1 MNSTIAREIL
11 GIESY
16 ENDMEIIKKKY
27 RMLALMYHPD
37 KNPNTDTTEK
47 FCKIQEAYEFLSN
60 NDIKQHDKCYKTI
73 FMNFMK
79 KYINQE
85 LLDDVFELLENV
97 CEKQLDRI
105 FAKISFEKTYK
116 IYTILKQYSHVLHI
130 NKKLMEKLEKIVE
143 SKQQNNVSY
152 VLRPTLN
159 DLYENN
165 VYKLNHENNIFI
177 VPLWHHE
184 LIYDGSNSDIYVI
197 MIPELPEHIS
207 IDDDNN
213 IIVTINLSINDI
225 WNKKELEIEIN
236 NTKHIINREEL
247 LLKEYQIIKLKCK
260 GISKINT
267 KNIYHINN
275 KSDIILNIYLQ
286 L

>member
-1 MNSTIAREIL
+1 MNSITAREIL

-16 ENDMEIIKKKY
+16 ENDIEIIKKKY

-37 KNPNTDTTEK
+37 KNPNTYTTEK

-60 NDIKQHDKCYKTI
+60 NDIKQDDKCYKTI

-85 LLDDVFELLENV
+85 LLDDIFELLDNV

-116 IYTILKQYSHVLHI
+116 IYTILKKYSHVLHI

-143 SKQQNNVSY
+143 SKQQNNISY

-165 VYKLNHENNIFI
+165 VYKLNHEKNVFI

-184 LIYDGSNSDIYVI
+184 LIYDCSNSDIYVI
-197 MIPELPEHIS
+197 MIPELPEYIS

-213 IIVTINLSINDI
+213 IIVTVHFTINDI

-236 NTKHIINREEL
+236 NIKYIINREEL
-247 LLKEYQIIKLKCK
+247 LLKDYQIMRLKYK

-275 KSDIILNIYLQ
+275 KSDIILHIYLN